1 MKRIPITTTMLGFCA
16 LLFFSCNN
24 EDFLSQTEGGEPCDY
39 ICFSIPTD
47 EGAQTKG
54 SIQADAKE
62 YTSDRFVLRSADSAD
77 TLCVRTIVSEG
88 IQGAAAD
95 QAITRGT
102 PVTAE
107 AFYNKFHVLTVRD
120 QESSFFMN
128 EDVTKTGNSWTM
140 DNTYYWP
147 GADHTLQFYAWAPAN
162 AITAAPTSP
171 NNMTFTYTVPTDATK
186 QQDLVVANKS
196 HEGDFNQVVS
206 LPFQHICTAV
216 KFVVGEQMQAGTI
229 KSVALKGVQN
239 KGTYDM
245 KNGKWSLEDAT
256 TDFTQTLTDY
266 KTYGNE
272 KPDTEITP
280 TEGTFMMLP
289 QTLPTGASVEVV
301 FQDGATGSERTLSA
315 TIGGTEW
322 PMGKTVTYKLSI
334 TPEYEF
340 KLDDADKDKVLDAH
354 FEIFKTNL
362 IVSGVPDG
370 QSWTISAP
378 NFGDGTLNAVTIQ
391 AQSDMNTYSA
401 NQGFW
406 TDRNFNDQG
415 NDTGSARGE
424 STYSGTGSGTF
435 PIAIFVPENVGDATR
450 NIKLSIQ
457 VNGNNTDQTINF
469 QQLSPSWFGNGN
481 LGCER
486 IEGTPAPWGFYWSK
500 DYKLIYDVTGCSDD
514 DRNSLRQYIEWSKTL
529 KALSNI
535 PIIGSIIKWIF
546 GENIPDLYYVTLEKS
561 DTEWWGGGKAD
572 KITINLGMLEAAGIA
587 LSTTDGQSNTREIY
601 NYEGIQYANTI
612 ISRIENCNGY
622 NVSSVGTGTN
632 PSYNAS
638 IACMKLNSWNIYE
651 AQDEYLLRLTN
662 EDANPSWYLPAKD
675 EVSGITDSEYPLQ
688 GEYWSSTA
696 ENSNTNAYKYSAGGS
711 TVLERRDVNLHVR
724 AVRKKPRLTV
734 TKTIIKHISPP

>member
-1 MKRIPITTTMLGFCA
+1 MLGFCA

-102 PVTAE
+102 PITAE
-107 AFYNKFHVLTVRD
+107 AFYDNFHVLTVRD

-162 AITAAPTSP
+162 AITAAPTRP
-171 NNMTFTYTVPTDATK
+171 NNMTFTYTVPTDATE
-186 QQDLVVANKS
+186 QQDLVVANES

-229 KSVALKGVQN
+229 TSVALKDVRYAGS
-239 KGTYDM
+239 YDM
-245 KNGKWSLEDAT
+245 TTGQWSL
-256 TDFTQTLTDY
+256 TDEQKSFSQTLNKRT
-266 KTYGNE
+266 TGSEIEN
-272 KPDTEITP
+272 TEITP
-280 TEGTFMMLP
+280 ADGTFMMLP
-289 QTLPTGASVEVV
+289 QTLPAGASVEVV
-301 FQDGATGSERTLSA
+301 FQDRATGSEHTLSA

-322 PMGKTVTYKLSI
+322 PMGSTVTYKLSI

-340 KLDDADKDKVLDAH
+340 KLDDTDKDKVLDAH

-435 PIAIFVPENVGDATR
+435 PIAIFVPENVGVETR
-450 NIKLSIQ
+450 NIELSIQ
-457 VNGNNTDQTINF
+457 VNGSNTNQTINF

-486 IEGTPAPWGFYWSK
+486 IEGNPAPWGFYWSE
-500 DYKLIYDVTGCSDD
+500 DYKLIYNLENCDD
-514 DRNSLRQYIEWSKTL
+514 SSRRDIYTYVQWSKSL
-529 KALSNI
+529 KTMSSW
-535 PIIGSIIKWIF
+535 PIIGWIINAVF
-546 GENIPDLYYVTLEKS
+546 GDNIPDMSYVEIKYS
-561 DTEWWGGGKAD
+561 GGLFNRVAD
-572 KITINLGMLEAAGIA
+572 QVTINLGQLQASGIA
-587 LSTTDGQSNTREIY
+587 LSTTDGQRNTRDVY
-601 NYEGIQYANTI
+601 NYQGIQYANTL
-612 ISRIENCNGY
+612 ISRLEDIGG
-622 NVSSVGTGTN
+622 SVKEEGTGIN
-632 PSYNAS
+632 PTYNAS

-662 EDANPSWYLPAKD
+662 EDANPSWYLPASG
-675 EVSGITDSEYPLQ
+675 EVSGITDTEYPLQ

-696 ENSNTNAYKYSAGGS
+696 ENNNTNAYKYSAGGS

-724 AVRKKPRLTV
+724 AVRKKP
-734 TKTIIKHISPP
+734 

>member
-1 MKRIPITTTMLGFCA
+1 MLGFCA

-107 AFYNKFHVLTVRD
+107 AFYNNFHVLTVRD

-171 NNMTFTYTVPTDATK
+171 NNMTFTYTVPTDATE

-196 HEGDFNQVVS
+196 HEGNFNQVVS

-229 KSVALKGVQN
+229 KSVALKDVKYEGS
-239 KGTYDM
+239 YDM
-245 KNGKWSLEDAT
+245 TTGQWSL
-256 TDFTQTLTDY
+256 TDEQKSFSQTLNIET
-266 KTYGNE
+266 TGSESEN
-272 KPDTEITP
+272 TEITP

-322 PMGKTVTYKLSI
+322 LMGSTVTYKLSI
-334 TPEYEF
+334 TPEYELEF
-340 KLDDADKDKVLDAH
+340 ISEPELQDAH
-354 FEIFKTNL
+354 YVIYPIHIKAKDVPGNGEWTLTSTASEVTLRTELTTLTKRGYWIEEDRGTQSISSTATGEDITVYAFLWENATEETREVELTLRPTSLPNAKPATFK
-362 IVSGVPDG
+362 
-370 QSWTISAP
+370 IS
-378 NFGDGTLNAVTIQ
+378 
-391 AQSDMNTYSA
+391 
-401 NQGFW
+401 
-406 TDRNFNDQG
+406 
-415 NDTGSARGE
+415 
-424 STYSGTGSGTF
+424 
-435 PIAIFVPENVGDATR
+435 
-450 NIKLSIQ
+450 
-457 VNGNNTDQTINF
+457 
-469 QQLSPSWFGNGN
+469 QLCPSWNGN

-486 IEGTPAPWGFYWSK
+486 IEDGDYPWGFLWPQGMKIKYNMENAGLGDLIKNALLNAYLEWFTDYGQFITKETWLLSITSVTINYDAVPQVAVAK
-500 DYKLIYDVTGCSDD
+500 DENNGLKNTLELYNFNGINDVSTLEDILTNWGGVPEQDLPLNPEEFAARACSMKNKYHKTTED
-514 DRNSLRQYIEWSKTL
+514 NMGQTIE
-529 KALSNI
+529 I
-535 PIIGSIIKWIF
+535 PIL
-546 GENIPDLYYVTLEKS
+546 P
-561 DTEWWGGGKAD
+561 
-572 KITINLGMLEAAGIA
+572 
-587 LSTTDGQSNTREIY
+587 
-601 NYEGIQYANTI
+601 
-612 ISRIENCNGY
+612 
-622 NVSSVGTGTN
+622 
-632 PSYNAS
+632 
-638 IACMKLNSWNIYE
+638 
-651 AQDEYLLRLTN
+651 QDEIT
-662 EDANPSWYLPAKD
+662 WYLPSRNEATQMID
-675 EVSGITDSEYPLQ
+675 ETYPLN
-688 GEYWSSTA
+688 GDYWTSTNSLDEHDN
-696 ENSNTNAYKYSAGGS
+696 ENAFKYSAGGL

-724 AVRKKPRLTV
+724 AVRKKP
-734 TKTIIKHISPP
+734 